1 METENE
7 SFKGNDRGCINTAIR
22 RENETMPFID
32 SKVTVKMSEDKK
44 EQIKAKLGQAIGLL
58 GKTESFL
65 MVGFEDEY
73 DLYMGGKK
81 LDKGAF
87 VSVKVFG
94 QLQSGA
100 CDSMT
105 AKICDI
111 LQEELGIP
119 GNAVYVTYQGINDW
133 GWNGS
138 NF

>member
-1 METENE
+1 
-7 SFKGNDRGCINTAIR
+7 
-22 RENETMPFID
+22 MPFID

-73 DLYMGGKK
+73 DLYMGGNK
-81 LDKGAF
+81 LDK
-87 VSVKVFG
+87 
-94 QLQSGA
+94 
-100 CDSMT
+100 
-105 AKICDI
+105 
-111 LQEELGIP
+111 EELGIP

>member
-1 METENE
+1 M
-7 SFKGNDRGCINTAIR
+7 S
-22 RENETMPFID
+22 FID

-73 DLYMGGKK
+73 DLYMGGNK

-94 QLQSGA
+94 SLQSGA

>member
-1 METENE
+1 
-7 SFKGNDRGCINTAIR
+7 
-22 RENETMPFID
+22 MPFID

-58 GKTESFL
+58 GKTENFL

-73 DLYMGGKK
+73 DLYMGGNK

-94 QLQSGA
+94 SLQSGA

-138 NF
+138 NLVDCKKKMESN